1 MIVGKQACFS
11 NIPKVLF
18 TLTHLSPLGESVVS
32 AASFNKVKD
41 KAQFLRGGCPE
52 LARIQRRVTRKRYL
66 RSKQMY
72 EYERM
77 SLDIP
82 RKFHS
87 KVKPF
92 LKQDLDMDVAT
103 KGNYLAITLT
113 PTKTTKSTTATTE
126 IFSLSGW
133 DEID

>member
-1 MIVGKQACFS
+1 MAGKS
-11 NIPKVLF
+11 ILKVLF

-41 KAQFLRGGCPE
+41 KAQFLHGGYSE
-52 LARIQRRVTRKRYL
+52 LVRIQCRISRKQYL
-66 RSKQMY
+66 GSKYIY

-82 RKFHS
+82 RKFHN

-92 LKQDLDMDVAT
+92 IKQDLDMDVSI
-103 KGNYLAITLT
+103 KGSYFVITLT
-113 PTKTTKSTTATTE
+113 PAKTFLHAEYTPQKTAPERLQTLE
-126 IFSLSGW
+126 F
-133 DEID
+133 

>member
-1 MIVGKQACFS
+1 
-11 NIPKVLF
+11 
-18 TLTHLSPLGESVVS
+18 
-32 AASFNKVKD
+32 
-41 KAQFLRGGCPE
+41 
-52 LARIQRRVTRKRYL
+52 
-66 RSKQMY
+66 MY

-77 SLDIP
+77 SMDIP